1 MRVLKRPSWALALA
15 LVGLGGLAW
24 WRRRSV
30 PVPDVGPPA
39 LAFSRPTSASAAPPK
54 EAEPPA
60 VTPPNW
66 VAPVDRACPESH
78 PVKANDDSGIFHV
91 PGGLSYA
98 RTIPE
103 RCYDCAESAVADGY
117 RAAKR

>member
-24 WRRRSV
+24 WRRRSI
-30 PVPDVGPPA
+30 PVPDIG
-39 LAFSRPTSASAAPPK
+39 
-54 EAEPPA
+54 PPA
-60 VTPPNW
+60 VTITRPATPAAPPPEAELPATTPAW
-66 VAPVDRACPESH
+66 VAPVDRACPDSH